1 MNQTPTQDESN
12 PCILILSVFDESN
25 PCILILSVFDESS
38 LYREYRNGPFLKN
51 FLPFFNWIY
60 DTRKQARKWG
70 KY

>member
-25 PCILILSVFDESS
+25 TYTDKSS

-60 DTRKQARKWG
+60 DTRKQARKSG